1 MNDND
6 LRALAA
12 KLLKHYVADQN
23 PVAEALVA
31 QIPLDRMPAKVI
43 PLITAEQRALLDML
57 GGSWAGVYEDKSV
70 ALIAQGCGGCGGC

>member
-31 QIPLDRMPAKVI
+31 QIPLDRMPAKVV
-43 PLITAEQRALLDML
+43 PPDHCRAARP
-57 GGSWAGVYEDKSV
+57 S
-70 ALIAQGCGGCGGC
+70 